1 MYKISDVDTFLYK
14 YSMNRIRRLIKE
26 NKITEACKVM
36 EQSKIPRIEYGKYS
50 IELKE

>member
-36 EQSKIPRIEYGKYS
+36 EQHKIPRIDYGKYS
-50 IELKE
+50 IELKG